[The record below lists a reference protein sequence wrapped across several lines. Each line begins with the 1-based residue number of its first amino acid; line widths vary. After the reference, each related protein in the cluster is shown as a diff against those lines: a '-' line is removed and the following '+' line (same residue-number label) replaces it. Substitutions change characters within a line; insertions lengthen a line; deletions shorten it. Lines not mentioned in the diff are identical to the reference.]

1 MAGGVG
7 ESFAGG
13 RGGEAVGED
22 DGIEEGV
29 VDDEAEIGTEFAGEV
44 EFEALVAD
52 FADGEDGGEVVAVGS
67 EVGIEAE
74 DVGLG
79 DAEVGGVEEDPALTE
94 FGLEADFEL
103 AAAFGV
109 MGPVGERGL
118 GEGGARLKAL
128 LKLVKAERLERR
140 R

>member
-67 EVGIEAE
+67 EVRVEAK

-79 DAEVGGVEEDPALTE
+79 DAEVGGVEQDAALTE
-94 FGLEADFEL
+94 FGLEAEFEL

-109 MGPVGERGL
+109 MGPVGESGL
-118 GEGGARLKAL
+118 SEGGGAIEGVTEAR
-128 LKLVKAERLERR
+128 ESG
-140 R
+140 